1 MSGGNGATMWT
12 PGTEDIVVVNAAGNY
27 LKDTQVATEGQTLVT
42 LTAFKY
48 TLGINSIQVFID
60 GMEVP
65 VTELTTSSYQ
75 LPFDLI
81 AGQTIVTWGL
91 FGAQGSLTQEQ
102 VTVTNEHIAS
112 VVGDKVKAGDNV
124 AVTYDPVMQT
134 TTISAATGR
143 AFSNRF
149 LNGHFRTDYR
159 NLGAAI
165 TPAIGQ
171 GFICDRWKY
180 GVTQAAKLSFKAQN
194 PSTITG
200 FDTSLLIT
208 TVAAIAPAA
217 NDYFLFEQRIL
228 ASNLQDLEWNKPSA
242 KPLTLR
248 FKVKS
253 SVAGKF
259 SGRISGE
266 AAPQFIY
273 VFAYVIAAAN
283 VEQEIEV
290 VIPGAIAFTMAQGKN
305 PLLRVQWMLGYGSSF
320 FTSSLAQWL
329 PAPTSVFGPSDAV
342 QLVSIP
348 AATFEVTGIDL
359 QVGAAGARELM
370 PVEAEEMLCAEYFE
384 RMSWPVSVMP
394 MPSILYALS
403 TVLLWGSLEYEKKL
417 RTPVSVA
424 VSGYNAM
431 QVATG
436 VPVSTGTT
444 TASLFGITSC
454 RIDVAVA
461 GAIAAQP
468 YMMYPAFANNAISID
483 ADF

>member
-27 LKDTQVATEGQTLVT
+27 LKDIQVATEGQTLVT
-42 LTAFKY
+42 LTALKY

-91 FGAQGSLTQEQ
+91 FGSQGSLTQEQ
-102 VTVTNEHIAS
+102 VTVTESTIAS
-112 VVGDKVKAGDNV
+112 VVGEKVKAGDNV

-134 TTISAATGR
+134 TTISAAAGR
-143 AFSNRF
+143 GYSNKF

-159 NLGAAI
+159 NLGAPVSFA
-165 TPAIGQ
+165 TGQ

-180 GVTQAAKLSFKAQN
+180 SVSQSAKLTFRAQH
-194 PSTITG
+194 PSTISG

-217 NDYFLFEQRIL
+217 GDLFLFEQRIL

-259 SGRISGE
+259 AGRILGE
-266 AAPQFIY
+266 TAPNFGY
-273 VFAYVIAAAN
+273 CFTYVIAAAN

-290 VIPGAIAFTMAQGKN
+290 VIPGATAFTMIQGKT
-305 PLLRVQWMLGYGSSF
+305 PLLRVQWMLGYGSSYF
-320 FTSSLAQWL
+320 NTGLAQWL
-329 PAPTSVFGPSDAV
+329 PNAANLAGPSDAV
-342 QLVSIP
+342 QLVSTP

-370 PVEAEEMLCAEYFE
+370 PVEAEELLCAAYFE
-384 RMSWPVSVMP
+384 RKHATG
-394 MPSILYALS
+394 IIA
-403 TVLLWGSLEYEKKL
+403 TGQ
-417 RTPVSVA
+417 A
-424 VSGYNAM
+424 VS
-431 QVATG
+431 ATLSLVPLSYG
-436 VPVSTGTT
+436 TKVRVPVSIT
-444 TASLFGITSC
+444 TAITTLAIVSANGSTIPITGYTIPTRTTTSC
-454 RIDVAVA
+454 RLDCTVA
-461 GAIAAQP
+461 GGLAAGNATTFAGSGATDAI
-468 YMMYPAFANNAISID
+468 IVD